1 MQRNRLTLAL
11 VHVARPTAAA
21 ARVLLSLAALVA
33 LAASGAGGLLE
44 GEALAQTSYTH
55 SHPAMLPH
63 APAENVIVPQA
74 RAWPIGRPAAIRV
87 TAVEAEVSVDDQVA
101 TTALTLRLHNPA
113 ATRQEAELLVPVP
126 DGAVVRGFTF
136 GGAGKEPVAQLL
148 PAEEA
153 RRIYEDI
160 VRTMRDPALLEF
172 AGFQLIR
179 TSVFPVEA
187 NGDQWVRL
195 TYENLLAADGERID
209 YVLPRSESLDYG
221 LAWTITVRVQS
232 SKAVATVYSPTHEV
246 AVKWASSRSISVSVP
261 TAGAGQSGPFRLS
274 WVLEKGGVSGTFM
287 AYPSPEDKGG
297 YFLLLAGVPPIPAG
311 ERTAIQRE
319 VILVLDRSGSM
330 SGEKLEQVRAAA
342 RQVIGGLQ
350 EGEAF
355 NLILYNEAV
364 EVYSPTPVVKS
375 RATEK
380 EVMAFIDGI
389 TSSGGTN
396 IHDALVEAL
405 RMKPTPGY
413 LPIVLFMTDG
423 LPTIGRTSE
432 REIRDVVAKANP
444 ASRRV
449 FTFGVG
455 VDVNTPLL
463 EAIARGSRATTTFVL
478 PSEDV
483 EVKVAAVFRKL
494 SGPVLADPVL
504 NLLTP
509 SGASARGRCMDLI
522 PTPLP
527 DLFEGDQLV
536 LLGRYLGEDPVL
548 FEVGG
553 NYLGTSRAFR
563 FELDPGTATTRMG
576 FVPRL
581 WAARKIALLVDAI
594 RAQGADMA
602 LAPDRARI
610 AADPRFKELVD
621 EIVRLSTR
629 FGILTEYTAFL
640 AREGTDLTRRGEVVE
655 EARRNLMERA
665 VQVRSGLSSVNQSVN
680 SQDLY
685 EQKSLNPRNEYW
697 DANMNRVSVTGVQQ
711 VNDRAFYRRGSS
723 WVDSRLVSESGQ
735 ASPARTVEFGSAEF
749 MELARELAR
758 EGRQGAMT
766 LEGEVLIEVGGKTV
780 LIRNAAGR

>member
-1 MQRNRLTLAL
+1 MNPMVSPWRLADAGKDLAGLECNRRSPAMVQALAC
-11 VHVARPTAAA
+11 
-21 ARVLLSLAALVA
+21 LL
-33 LAASGAGGLLE
+33 LAASLVGPAS
-44 GEALAQTSYTH
+44 AQTSYH
-55 SHPAMLPH
+55 SSALPH
-63 APAENVIVPQA
+63 AHAANVIVPQA

-87 TAVEAEVSVDDQVA
+87 TDVEAEVHVEGQAA

-113 ATRQEAELLVPVP
+113 GTRQEAELLVPVP
-126 DGAVVRGFTF
+126 DGAVVRSFTF

-148 PAEEA
+148 PADEA
-153 RRIYEDI
+153 RRIYEEI

-187 NGDQWVRL
+187 NGTQWVRL
-195 TYENLLAADGERID
+195 TYENLLEADGERVD
-209 YVLPRSESLDYG
+209 YVLPRSESLDYEVP
-221 LAWTITVRVQS
+221 WKITIRLESDRPVS
-232 SKAVATVYSPTHEV
+232 TVYSPTHEV
-246 AVKWASSRSISVSVP
+246 ATKWQSDRRLTVTLSAAAAAV
-261 TAGAGQSGPFRLS
+261 SGPFRLS
-274 WVLEKGGVSGTFM
+274 WLHEKGGVTASFM

-297 YFLLLAGVPPIPAG
+297 YFLLLAGVPPVPP
-311 ERTAIQRE
+311 ESRTAIRRE
-319 VILVLDRSGSM
+319 VTLVLDRSGSM
-330 SGEKLEQVRAAA
+330 SGEKLEQVRNAA
-342 RQVIGGLQ
+342 RQVIGGLE

-355 NLILYNEAV
+355 NLILYNEAI
-364 EVYSPTPVVKS
+364 ELYSPTPVIKS
-375 RATEK
+375 RTTEK
-380 EVMAFIDGI
+380 EVMAFIDAI

-405 RMKPTPGY
+405 RMKPVKGY

-432 REIRDVVAKANP
+432 REIRDIVLHSNP
-444 ASRRV
+444 SGRRI

-463 EAIARGSRATTTFVL
+463 EAIARNSRGSAAFVL
-478 PSEDV
+478 PAEDV
-483 EVKVAAVFRKL
+483 EVKVAGVFRKL
-494 SGPVLADPVL
+494 AGPVLADPVL
-504 NLLTP
+504 TLLDE
-509 SGASARGRCMDLI
+509 SGKSARGRCADLV

-536 LLGRYLGEDPVL
+536 LLGRYVGEEPVL

-563 FELDPGTATTRMG
+563 FRFDPAGASTRMG

-594 RAQGADMA
+594 RSQGADMA
-602 LAPDRARI
+602 LAPDRQRI

-640 AREGTDLTRRGEVVE
+640 AREGTDLGRRGEVVE
-655 EARRNLMERA
+655 EARRNLIERA
-665 VQVRSGLSSVNQSVN
+665 VQVRSGLGSVNQSVN
-680 SQDLY
+680 SQDLIV
-685 EQKSLNPRNEYW
+685 QKSLNPRNEYW

-711 VNDRAFYRRGSS
+711 VNDRAFYRRGNQ
-723 WVDSRLVSESGQ
+723 WVDSRLVESGGK
-735 ASPARTVEFGSAEF
+735 ADRTVEFGSKEF
-749 MELARELAR
+749 MELAQELAR
-758 EGRQGAMT
+758 EGQQATMT
-766 LEGEVLIEVGGKTV
+766 LTGEILVEHRGKRV
-780 LIRNAAGR
+780 LIRNAAE